1 MVAFRRYENSADWMK
16 RSALTI
22 VVLVLSLPPVAAQ
35 NEIRYKV
42 RLAPVPMD
50 IAMRSTVAGR
60 GSATATLKGNLL
72 TVNGTFDGLRSAAT
86 AARLYL
92 GPAMGIRGMPF
103 GDLMISKATEGTI
116 SGSVTLMPDQARAL
130 ERSRVYLQI
139 SSERAPDGNLWG
151 WVVR

>member
-1 MVAFRRYENSADWMK
+1 MTRA
-16 RSALTI
+16 ALTT
-22 VVLVLSLPPVAAQ
+22 VLLVLALPAAAQ
-35 NEIRYKV
+35 NEVRYKV
-42 RLAPVPMD
+42 RLSPVPMD

-60 GSATATLKGNLL
+60 GSATAVLKGNVL
-72 TVNGTFDGLRSAAT
+72 TVNGTFDGLRSPAT